1 MHWGVLSTSLPRSR
15 HVEVRL
21 SRHCHVEVRGFAPI
35 SIFKEFVLFFWMGS
49 LLIFFVIVNIL
60 FLAENR
66 LPLEKRIVSVRER
79 VRRPAARAAR
89 PGRR

>member
-1 MHWGVLSTSLPRSR
+1 M
-15 HVEVRL
+15 
-21 SRHCHVEVRGFAPI
+21 EVRGFAPI

-49 LLIFFVIVNIL
+49 LFNLFWLIFFLGGKSVA
-60 FLAENR
+60 FENR
-66 LPLEKRIVSVRER
+66 AEIVSVRER